1 MSYITLNFIKP
12 IIWKSALNFN
22 CAKNDLWQSG
32 FLCLYFLHTKLDEY
46 SLPSFPLDLTCDLVG
61 MSVPVPGLA
70 NQILPCKSL
79 LALCPTANLIQV
91 SLANLSTTSWKQ
103 QFYKMKRGVWIY
115 KMFLRIYVCNL
126 NLSLGFSIKSKYT
139 FILLTSWIFDFI
151 YNNKNKEA
159 HTKYIMVFILSNFV
173 MLGFRLLFAS
183 YSLILLCFNDIE
195 YTQSRSV

>member
-22 CAKNDLWQSG
+22 RAKNDSWQSG

-79 LALCPTANLIQV
+79 LALCPTANLMQV
-91 SLANLSTTSWKQ
+91 SLANLSTTSWNNNSTRWKEESGSTKC
-103 QFYKMKRGVWIY
+103 FLEYMSAIWI
-115 KMFLRIYVCNL
+115 
-126 NLSLGFSIKSKYT
+126 S
-139 FILLTSWIFDFI
+139 
-151 YNNKNKEA
+151 
-159 HTKYIMVFILSNFV
+159 H
-173 MLGFRLLFAS
+173 
-183 YSLILLCFNDIE
+183 
-195 YTQSRSV
+195 